1 MKIKNPKQVIFIML
15 IAFSSI
21 YLNGCMMAGMG
32 IMHGGGNHNMNNGN
46 HNMGKSI
53 IKEFRN
59 DKYIITAE
67 FPSMARNSS
76 DFCKIKVLNKN
87 SNSLVSDV
95 DAYLIESSGNN
106 AERSEYQDAGST
118 HKISS
123 SRFEDGYLIFIH
135 DLTASRS
142 YYLTINIK
150 RIENDIFDTPIEIQ
164 YQMNN
169 QPELNNDHSHNSAGD
184 ISTST
189 YLYIG
194 AAAMAVMMYFVV
206 R

>member
-1 MKIKNPKQVIFIML
+1 MNNKFIKSLILITLVTIF
-15 IAFSSI
+15 SI
-21 YLNGCMMAGMG
+21 YLSGCMMADMG
-32 IMHGGGNHNMNNGN
+32 IMHGGGNHNMNNEN

-59 DKYIITAE
+59 DKYVITAE
-67 FPSMARNSS
+67 FPSMASNSS

-87 SNSLVSDV
+87 SYSLVADV
-95 DAYLIESSGNN
+95 DAYLLESSGNT
-106 AERSEYQDAGST
+106 AEHSEHQVAGSA

-123 SRFEDGYLIFIH
+123 SRFEDGYLIFSH

-150 RIENDIFDTPIEIQ
+150 RIENDIFTPPIEIQ
-164 YQMNN
+164 YQMEN
-169 QPELNNDHSHNSAGD
+169 QSELNNNNSHNSAGD